1 MIDLGLLFQKKI
13 QNLHDNFAV
22 AVSGGIDSMVL
33 LHLSAQYCN
42 HNIPV
47 ILTVNHKLR
56 TEAEQEALFV
66 FQHSQNLN
74 LKCHILNWH
83 GKLPVS
89 NIQSFARQIRYRLLL
104 EWCHENRINYLMIAH
119 QKNDQAETIMIRLER
134 GSGLDGLAGM
144 QEYTYLNDICI
155 LRPLLDVSR
164 TELLQYANKNNI
176 TWINDTSNNNTKYK
190 RTLYRNMLE
199 MTDNSETLIDRL
211 YTTSAHIRRS
221 LSCILHYVRL
231 AIDECL
237 EFSTLGHIIIKLNV
251 FLTLPEEISLRLLT
265 YSIMSIGKQKYKP
278 RYTKLNSIFYKI
290 RNNEYKISQTLCGCK
305 IIKNQNDTISITREV
320 SAIKELTIDSF
331 TNIVIEW
338 DNRFKVSIVN
348 SSPDNVTVSSLN
360 NNYIPTNLKKL
371 DREAVR
377 CLPTLKYKNKI
388 VAYPLQNNSNNDY
401 IDERKSSIIIKEVL
415 VKQNFI
421 NLTYSGFISKE
432 PLL

>member
-13 QNLHDNFAV
+13 QDLHDNFAV

-33 LHLSAQYCN
+33 LHLSAQYC
-42 HNIPV
+42 HQNIPI
-47 ILTVNHKLR
+47 ILTVNHRLR
-56 TEAEQEALFV
+56 PEAEQEALFV

-89 NIQSFARQIRYRLLL
+89 NIQSVARQIRYRLLL
-104 EWCHENRINYLMIAH
+104 QWCHENRINHLMIAH
-119 QKNDQAETIMIRLER
+119 QKNDQAETIMLRLER

-144 QEYTYLNDICI
+144 QERTYLSNIHI

-164 TELLQYANKNNI
+164 KELLQYANKNNI
-176 TWINDTSNNNTKYK
+176 TWINDTSNNNAKYK

-199 MTDNSETLIDRL
+199 MTDNSEILINRL
-211 YTTSAHIRRS
+211 YTASMHIRRS

-231 AIDECL
+231 AINECL
-237 EFSTLGHIIIKLNV
+237 EFTTIGHINVKLIV

-278 RYTKLNSIFYKI
+278 RYAKLNNIFYKI
-290 RNNEYKISQTLCGCK
+290 QNNKSKISQTLCGCK
-305 IIKNQNDTISITREV
+305 ITKHQNDIISITRET
-320 SAIKELTIDSF
+320 SAIQELTINSF
-331 TNIVIEW
+331 ANIVIEW
-338 DNRFKVSIVN
+338 DNRFKISVVN
-348 SSPDNVTVSSLN
+348 SSSHNVTVSSLN
-360 NNYIPTNLKKL
+360 NNYIPKNLKKL
-371 DREAVR
+371 NREAVR

-401 IDERKSSIIIKEVL
+401 ISEVKSSITIKEVL

-421 NLTYSGFISKE
+421 NLTYSEFISKE